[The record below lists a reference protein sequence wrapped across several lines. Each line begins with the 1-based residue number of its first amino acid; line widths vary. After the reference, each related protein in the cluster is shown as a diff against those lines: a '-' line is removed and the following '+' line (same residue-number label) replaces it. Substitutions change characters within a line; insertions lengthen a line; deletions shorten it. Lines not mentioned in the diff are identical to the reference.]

1 MFGARGRQAT
11 TIAAAALAAAGMA
24 SFLLIHGAAAAEPAE
39 TVRVEAGDTVWGIA
53 ERRYPESDPRVKVD
67 EIMRLNG
74 RRDPVVH
81 PGESI
86 KVPRR

>member
-1 MFGARGRQAT
+1 
-11 TIAAAALAAAGMA
+11 MA
-24 SFLLIHGAAAAEPAE
+24 SFLVIHGAAAAEPAD

-53 ERRYPESDPRVKVD
+53 ERRYPTADPRVKVD

-81 PGESI
+81 PGESLR
-86 KVPRR
+86 VPRR